1 MLVEWTQGTSCCK
14 YDMCP
19 ASSYIITGRA
29 KNIKKPLASCLRSG
43 KSNCKRSVVVR
54 MMLLVTATI
63 AFGAIL
69 LAALYF
75 RRLVSAFTGNL
86 GQRLANPQSG
96 TPGDKITLHSIY
108 LPVHN
113 CGGTRSPFTTKVEA
127 YLRLAGLE
135 YDTKPA
141 DLVSSPNGRVYRS
154 FSCVTTPWT
163 VWRLVPC

>member
-1 MLVEWTQGTSCCK
+1 MLLLRRATSALRTTAVPAVTSKCSTSGAGVVLCNKPRVNSYQEVE
-14 YDMCP
+14 
-19 ASSYIITGRA
+19 
-29 KNIKKPLASCLRSG
+29 L
-43 KSNCKRSVVVR
+43 

-141 DLVSSPNGRVYRS
+141 DLVSSPNGR
-154 FSCVTTPWT
+154 
-163 VWRLVPC
+163 